1 MKKILV
7 IGSTNTD
14 FMLKVKTMPQVG
26 ETVMSKSFRRLPGG
40 KGANQAYAC
49 GMLGGRVSFLSAV
62 GGDGLGNVVME
73 NMRRASV
80 ETQHIRTANEDSTGM
95 AVICVDEAGNNSIVV
110 VPGANLHCD
119 CGYLMEHRD
128 VIDACDILLVQ
139 LEVPADGIFYVVEYA
154 HHAKKTVILNP
165 APCPDSIPDAVLR
178 SVDYIT
184 PNETELQKLTGCRM
198 DFPDGIRE
206 GAENLLRRGVG
217 QVIVTLGGKGAML
230 FGRNKAER
238 FPAWEVP
245 VVDTTAAG
253 DTFNAAIAVAVSEG
267 KSIEDAIRFASAA
280 SGLAVSRKGAQTSV
294 PSRAEVEKF
303 MIERGRV

>member
-14 FMLKVKTMPQVG
+14 FVLKVGTMPQVG
-26 ETVMSKSFRRLPGG
+26 ETVMSRSFHRLPGG

-49 GMLGGRVSFLSAV
+49 GMLGGCVSFLSAI
-62 GGDGLGNVVME
+62 GGDGLGGVVME
-73 NMRRASV
+73 NMRRADV
-80 ETQHIRTANEDSTGM
+80 ETRHIRTADEDSTGI

-119 CGYLMEHRD
+119 CGYLMDHLD
-128 VIDACDILLVQ
+128 AIDACDILLVQ
-139 LEVPADGIFYVVEYA
+139 LEVPVEGVFFAIDYA
-154 HHAKKTVILNP
+154 HKAGKTVILNP
-165 APCPDSIPDAVLR
+165 APCPDSIPDAVLQ

-184 PNETELQKLTGCRM
+184 PNETELQKLTGCGM

-206 GAENLLRRGVG
+206 GAESLLRRGVG

-230 FGRNKAER
+230 CAGGRTER
-238 FPAWEVP
+238 FPAWDVP

-253 DTFNAAIAVAVSEG
+253 DTFNAAIAVALSEE
-267 KSIEDAIRFASAA
+267 KSMADAIRFANAA
-280 SGLAVSRKGAQTSV
+280 SSLAVSRRGAQTSV

-303 MIERGRV
+303 MNDRGEV